1 MRPMIGTWRI
11 SDYNA
16 ALIVA
21 YLVPSWVR
29 SALSI
34 VESPI
39 RGVYERSNI
48 AFGVFF
54 SDEMQFAALGMAR
67 AAWGLAVVR
76 LTVAAFFL
84 AFLLQVASKRR
95 RLAGAGDE
103 PLAIALT
110 LGGLFSFAGMVLAAR
125 AGEGAALQLHATES
139 LLLVGAA
146 ILVLVEPW
154 TRPARAGAVRPAAT
168 AATGPVHA

>member
-1 MRPMIGTWRI
+1 MIGTWRI

-84 AFLLQVASKRR
+84 VFLGQIARRRR

-154 TRPARAGAVRPAAT
+154 TRPAAIRAAEAHATAT

>member
-1 MRPMIGTWRI
+1 MIGTWRI

-16 ALIVA
+16 VLVAA
-21 YLVPSWVR
+21 YLVPAWVM
-29 SALSI
+29 SALQI

-39 RGVYERSNI
+39 RGLYDRSNI

-54 SDEMQFAALGMAR
+54 GDEMQLASLGMAR

-84 AFLLQVASKRR
+84 AFLVQVARKKRR
-95 RLAGAGDE
+95 RNGDGDE

-125 AGEGAALQLHATES
+125 AGEGAALRLHATES
-139 LLLVGAA
+139 LLLLGAA
-146 ILVLVEPW
+146 ILVLAEPW
-154 TRPARAGAVRPAAT
+154 MRPAPARADAARPAST
-168 AATGPVHA
+168 APADPVHA

>member
-1 MRPMIGTWRI
+1 MIGTWRI

-16 ALIVA
+16 VLVA
-21 YLVPSWVR
+21 GYLVPAWVM
-29 SALSI
+29 SVLQI

-39 RGVYERSNI
+39 RGLYDRSNI

-54 SDEMQFAALGMAR
+54 SDEMQLAALGMAR

-76 LTVAAFFL
+76 LTVAAFVL
-84 AFLLQVASKRR
+84 VFLLQIASKRR

-110 LGGLFSFAGMVLAAR
+110 LGGLFSFAGMMLAAR
-125 AGEGAALQLHATES
+125 AGEGAAMQLHATES
-139 LLLVGAA
+139 LLLLGAA
-146 ILVLVEPW
+146 ILVLAEPW
-154 TRPARAGAVRPAAT
+154 MRPAPVRADAAQPAAT
-168 AATGPVHA
+168 APADPVHA

>member
-1 MRPMIGTWRI
+1 MIGTWRI

-16 ALIVA
+16 VLVA
-21 YLVPSWVR
+21 GYLVPAWVM
-29 SALSI
+29 SVLQI

-39 RGVYERSNI
+39 RGLYDRSNI

-54 SDEMQFAALGMAR
+54 SDEMQLAALGMAR

-84 AFLLQVASKRR
+84 VFLVQIARRRR

-110 LGGLFSFAGMVLAAR
+110 LGGLFSFAGMMLAAR
-125 AGEGAALQLHATES
+125 AGEGAALHLHATES
-139 LLLVGAA
+139 LLLLGAA
-146 ILVLVEPW
+146 ILVLAEPW
-154 TRPARAGAVRPAAT
+154 MRPAPAKADAAQSDAT
-168 AATGPVHA
+168 APADPVHA